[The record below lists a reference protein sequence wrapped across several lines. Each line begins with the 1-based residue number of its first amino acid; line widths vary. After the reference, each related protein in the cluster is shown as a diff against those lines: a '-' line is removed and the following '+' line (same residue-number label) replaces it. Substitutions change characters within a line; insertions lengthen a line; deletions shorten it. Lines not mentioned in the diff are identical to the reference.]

1 MKMKTPKK
9 LLLLLL
15 LPLFAFTAHKFYV
28 SVTMVEYSE
37 KDQAL
42 QVTSRIFI
50 DDLDKLLS
58 ERYGIKAALATKRE
72 SPQADHYIDK
82 YLRSKIIFRVNGKPV
97 PFKFL
102 GKQYKDDL
110 VICYIEVQDIQL
122 EKVETLEIQ
131 NDLLTDLFEE
141 QQNIVH
147 FKLKGQKK
155 SFVLIR
161 ENNKGMLNL

>member
-1 MKMKTPKK
+1 MKTPKK
-9 LLLLLL
+9 LLLLFL

-37 KDQAL
+37 KEKAL
-42 QVTSRIFI
+42 QLTSRIFI

-58 ERYGIKAALATKRE
+58 ERYGIKAALATKKE
-72 SPQADHYIDK
+72 SPQADFYIDK
-82 YLRSKIIFRVNGKPV
+82 YLRSKIVFRIDGKPV
-97 PFKFL
+97 PYKFL
-102 GKQYKDDL
+102 GKEYKDDL
-110 VICYIEVQDIQL
+110 VICYIEVPDVEL
-122 EKVETLEIQ
+122 DKVKTLEIQ

-147 FKLKGQKK
+147 FKLRGQKK